1 MRKILVQFVALA
13 TLMLPTA
20 WAATPFP
27 QRPVRLVVPVPPGGA
42 SDFTARLIGQ
52 KMADTFGQNVVV
64 ENRGGAAGIIAT
76 EIVAHANA
84 DGYTLLVSS
93 NTTHGIGP
101 VLYRKLPYNAMSDF
115 THIALINSIPTVMVV
130 HQSVPAASV
139 KEFVA
144 LARAKPKSLSFGSAG
159 GGSTSRLMG
168 ELFMTVTGAPLTH
181 VPYKGSGLAAVD
193 LAAGQVQV
201 MFDGLPSI
209 VAHVKTGKLRPLAIL
224 DPKRSSV
231 LPDTVTMA
239 EAGYP
244 GIEGA
249 LWYGLSGPAGLP
261 GNVVDK
267 IASEVFR
274 IVALDEIK
282 ERFASMG
289 AIASPLGSSEY
300 AAYIR
305 AENAKWSPVVRASGA
320 AVD

>member
-1 MRKILVQFVALA
+1 MHYVVLVFAVLA
-13 TLMLPTA
+13 TWPLARAQAAAYPERPIRLM
-20 WAATPFP
+20 
-27 QRPVRLVVPVPPGGA
+27 VPVPPGGA
-42 SDFTARLIGQ
+42 SDFTGRLIAQ
-52 KMADTFGQNVVV
+52 KMAEAFGQNVVV

-76 EIVAHANA
+76 EIVARANA
-84 DGYTLLVSS
+84 DGYTFLVSS

-101 VLYRKLPYNAMSDF
+101 VLYRKLPYQALTDF

-130 HQSVPAASV
+130 HQSVPAATV
-139 KEFVA
+139 REFVA
-144 LARAKPKSLSFGSAG
+144 LAKARPKSLSFGSAG

-168 ELFMTVTGAPLTH
+168 ELFMIQTGAPLVH

-209 VAHVKTGKLRPLAIL
+209 IAHVKSGKLRPLAIL
-224 DPKRSSV
+224 HSKRSGA
-231 LPDTVTMA
+231 LPDVTTMA

-261 GNVVDK
+261 KVIVDK
-267 IASEVFR
+267 IAREVFR
-274 IVALDEIK
+274 VVALDDIR

-289 AIASPLGSSEY
+289 AIASPLGGADY
-300 AAYIR
+300 TAYIR
-305 AENAKWSPVVRASGA
+305 AENAKWAPIVQSSGA
-320 AVD
+320 ATE